1 MIKVLVQVSGG
12 SVERRVYDER
22 TLEYNETRRGHHPY
36 PYPYGFIL
44 GTRAE
49 DGDSLDCYVIT
60 HSDLPAGS
68 IVECEPIGMLEQIED
83 DEVDHKVLAAL
94 PGQEV
99 ELNSELVEELRTFIQ
114 RIFADYPEMHV
125 TVGKV
130 LSREDALR
138 HIEELRESN

>member
-12 SVERRVYDER
+12 SAERRVYDER
-22 TLEYNETRRGHHPY
+22 TLEYKETRRGQHPY

-44 GTRAE
+44 CTRAK

-60 HSDLPAGS
+60 HDELPAGS
-68 IVECEPIGMLEQIED
+68 IVECEPIGVFEQIED

-99 ELNSELVEELRTFIQ
+99 ELNPELVEELRTFIHS
-114 RIFADYPEMHV
+114 IFADYPEMHV
-125 TVGKV
+125 TVRNV

>member
-12 SVERRVYDER
+12 STERHVYDER
-22 TLEYNETRRGHHPY
+22 TLEYKETRRGQHPY

-49 DGDSLDCYVIT
+49 DGDSVDCYVIT
-60 HSDLPAGS
+60 QDDLPAGS

-83 DEVDHKVLAAL
+83 DEVDHKVLDAL

-125 TVGKV
+125 TVGNV
-130 LSREDALR
+130 LSRGDALR
-138 HIEELRESN
+138 YIEELRESN

>member
-12 SVERRVYDER
+12 STDRRIYNER
-22 TLEYNETRRGHHPY
+22 TLEYKETRHGHDPY

-49 DGDSLDCYVIT
+49 DDACVDCYIIT
-60 HSDLPAGS
+60 HDDLPAGS
-68 IVECEPIGMLEQIED
+68 IVECEPIAMLEQIEA
-83 DEVDHKVLAAL
+83 DELDHKVLAAL

-99 ELNSELVEELRTFIQ
+99 ELNSAAEELRIFIQ
-114 RIFADYPEMHV
+114 RIFANAPEMHV
-125 TVGKV
+125 TVGQV

-138 HIEELRESN
+138 HIEELREK